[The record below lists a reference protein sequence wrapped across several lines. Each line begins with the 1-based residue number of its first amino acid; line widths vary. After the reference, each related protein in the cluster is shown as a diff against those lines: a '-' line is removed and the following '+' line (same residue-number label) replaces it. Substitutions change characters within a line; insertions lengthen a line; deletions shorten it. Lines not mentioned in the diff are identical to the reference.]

1 MIANIRQ
8 TLPLRRPRFKF
19 PLQSRAIFDIA
30 IAVGRKRSRSL
41 FFTIEWKSKGARMA
55 KERNGSFFPRRA
67 ANAGIT
73 NRRPAARQRPA
84 VLKQTAFAFHPVSLS
99 PLYLFLPLP
108 FLSRSLSLSLAVSL
122 PLLSLPSSPPGR
134 VYMRAPMAN
143 RDWPA
148 VNAPFVP
155 N

>member
-108 FLSRSLSLSLAVSL
+108 FLSRSLSLSRCFS
-122 PLLSLPSSPPGR
+122 PSSFPPIEPSRAR
-134 VYMRAPMAN
+134 VYARTDGQSRLARRERALCA
-143 RDWPA
+143 
-148 VNAPFVP
+148 
-155 N
+155 